1 MARSHQKTNT
11 LGEQVAQLAAQV
23 QQLRAELEDARGGG
37 NGSNG
42 HEVEP
47 RSRRDL
53 LRMAGVAA
61 VGAAGALVVRGT
73 PANALAGQAV
83 IQGQTNDSNATT
95 NLIPTAGSAPAP
107 LVQSLGQGV
116 TPPTTVTPVNGTQS
130 VPLIGAI
137 GAGGNLPPIGNPPVA
152 DYPGFAPIQ
161 GVGGITTIPTSSG
174 AQQVSEGLNGVGF
187 GSTGIGVTGESDL
200 GYGVIGGSGG

>member
-1 MARSHQKTNT
+1 MTRSHQKTNA
-11 LGEQVAQLAAQV
+11 LGEQVAQLTGQV
-23 QQLRAELEDARGGG
+23 ERLRAELEALRGGG

-61 VGAAGALVVRGT
+61 VGAAGALVVRGVPAQAIAGT
-73 PANALAGQAV
+73 PV

-95 NLIPTAGSAPAP
+95 NVIPTPGSAPAP
-107 LVQSLGQGV
+107 LVQALGQGV
-116 TPPTTVTPVNGTQS
+116 TPPTTVLPLNGTES

-137 GAGGNLPPIGNPPVA
+137 GAGGNLPPVGNPPVA

-161 GVGGITTIPTSSG
+161 GVGGITT
-174 AQQVSEGLNGVGF
+174 
-187 GSTGIGVTGESDL
+187 
-200 GYGVIGGSGG
+200 

>member
-37 NGSNG
+37 HGSNG
-42 HEVEP
+42 HDAEP

-73 PANALAGQAV
+73 PAHAV
-83 IQGQTNDSNATT
+83 GERLRARRRGGCLRRDRCRDSRT
-95 NLIPTAGSAPAP
+95 
-107 LVQSLGQGV
+107 V
-116 TPPTTVTPVNGTQS
+116 PPGW
-130 VPLIGAI
+130 
-137 GAGGNLPPIGNPPVA
+137 
-152 DYPGFAPIQ
+152 D
-161 GVGGITTIPTSSG
+161 SG
-174 AQQVSEGLNGVGF
+174 R
-187 GSTGIGVTGESDL
+187 
-200 GYGVIGGSGG
+200 Y

>member
-42 HEVEP
+42 HEAEP

-61 VGAAGALVVRGT
+61 VGAAGALVGLGV
-73 PANALAGQAV
+73 PAQAIAGQPV
-83 IQGQTNDSNATT
+83 LMGTTNDSNATT
-95 NLIPTAGSAPAP
+95 TLIPTPGSAPAP
-107 LVQSLGQGV
+107 LVQVLGQGV
-116 TPPTTVTPVNGTQS
+116 TPPTTVTAVNGTDKI
-130 VPLIGAI
+130 PLIGAI
-137 GAGGNLPPIGNPPVA
+137 GAGGNLPPHGDPGGAGYSRFAANPGACGNA
-152 DYPGFAPIQ
+152 
-161 GVGGITTIPTSSG
+161 TSPTATRG
-174 AQQVSEGLNGVGF
+174 RQ
-187 GSTGIGVTGESDL
+187 
-200 GYGVIGGSGG
+200 

>member
-42 HEVEP
+42 HDAQP
-47 RSRRDL
+47 KSRRDL

-73 PANALAGQAV
+73 PAHALVGDPV
-83 IQGQTNDSNATT
+83 ILGADNDSSATT
-95 NLIPTAGSAPAP
+95 NFTPTSGTEPAP
-107 LVQSLGQGV
+107 LVQAVGQGV
-116 TPPTTVTPVNGTQS
+116 TPPT
-130 VPLIGAI
+130 VPATTECVGAPLTRASCSR
-137 GAGGNLPPIGNPPVA
+137 GRARSQP
-152 DYPGFAPIQ
+152 
-161 GVGGITTIPTSSG
+161 SW
-174 AQQVSEGLNGVGF
+174 AQLS
-187 GSTGIGVTGESDL
+187 
-200 GYGVIGGSGG
+200 